1 MRIPRKRVVA
11 IDIAPERVA
20 LAEVETGR
28 RPRLHAWAIV
38 EGPFADASEMAHR
51 IREVLD
57 TGGFTARLAYVAPGI
72 QVEHRHLSLPPL
84 SARGLR
90 RVIEREVRRDSNV
103 PLQERMFD
111 YTVVGE
117 SVERS
122 GARKKEVLLAI
133 ASEPE
138 VDRYIRIVEEAG
150 LTPWLV
156 TSRPLA
162 LMAAVTLQDG
172 GSGPVVVA
180 SLDGTMLQA
189 LVAEEGILHLSR
201 EITLSAAPG
210 ADGAESWDEV
220 TTEIHRSLL
229 YFFEKSPRWRVGRII
244 LTGNPANLGG
254 LREALAKDPT
264 VRVEVF
270 DPQERVELYA
280 PDGEEPAWRAALPRL
295 AVPLGL
301 ASGRPEVGI
310 GLLPRH
316 VQERKWGRVRRVAVA
331 GIAAGALVLGSIT
344 LYAVTRGEES
354 LRKALDSQRT
364 MLINLEQQI
373 REVEEAERQRELHR
387 ARLSLLEGGLW
398 SGPFWRGV
406 FREIS
411 LHAPPDL
418 LLHGLKLEVGP
429 SGYRMVVTGQV
440 ISGSPYEAHVG
451 FNRFYEGLQGAPFL
465 QAVTLLQPVRVSRVP
480 RPEPVEEAAEG
491 EGTKAAAKM
500 APFPEGR
507 SQLEF
512 SLALGLRAV
521 AGR

>member
-1 MRIPRKRVVA
+1 MRIPGKRIVA

-38 EGPFADASEMAHR
+38 EGPFADASEMANR
-51 IREVLD
+51 IREALNA
-57 TGGFTARLAYVAPGI
+57 GGFTARLAYVAPGI

-84 SARGLR
+84 SVRGLR

-103 PLQERMFD
+103 PFQERVFD
-111 YTVVGE
+111 YAVVGE

-133 ASEPE
+133 ASEAE

-162 LMAAVTLQDG
+162 LMAAVALQDTG
-172 GSGPVVVA
+172 GGPVVAA

-244 LTGNPANLGG
+244 LAGNSANLGG

-264 VRVEVF
+264 VRVDIF
-270 DPQERVELYA
+270 DPKEGVELYP
-280 PDGEEPAWRAALPRL
+280 PDGEEPAWRAALPGL

-316 VQERKWGRVRRVAVA
+316 VLERKWGKVRRVAVA

-354 LRKALDSQRT
+354 LRKALNSQRT

-387 ARLSLLEGGLW
+387 ARLSMLEGGVR
-398 SGPFWRGV
+398 SGPSWRGV

-418 LLHGLKLEVGP
+418 LLHGLKLEAGP
-429 SGYRMVVTGQV
+429 SGYRMVLTGQV

-451 FNRFYEGLQGAPFL
+451 FNRFYEGLQGSPFL

-491 EGTKAAAKM
+491 EGAKAAAKVP
-500 APFPEGR
+500 PFPEGR